1 MEQSNILWVDFL
13 ANATRLL
20 DANKMKELIEH
31 AQNCKITHLVVDAK
45 IPYGFTTY
53 PSQFAF
59 HVSEMKDEQY
69 KRWEGRDFLQ
79 EMIEHA
85 KGTGLKVIAN
95 VDVFSEGSG
104 INKEGMVY
112 SKPEWRVTLY
122 DESFSNMP
130 TAMENHNDPTIFV
143 NPIHPEVEAYELSII
158 QEIINHYEIDGVVLD
173 RCRYPNIYGDFSR
186 LSKEKFE
193 AYIEQKIENWPTD
206 IMTVEHKK
214 PVFGKLFP
222 KWAEF
227 RANNIKNFVKKAR
240 NVVKTKNTD
249 LIFTVYV
256 GSWYPLYYNE
266 GVNWGSKTYQP
277 SFEWVSDTYCTA
289 AYAEEFDFI
298 MTGCYYPEVTIEEA
312 KNNQRPANWYSV
324 EGAIEM
330 SKEVINGQIPVI
342 ASLYLKDY
350 QDNVEQFLKAVKLCK
365 EQTNGVMLFDT
376 IYLEDYQWWGEF
388 ERFIK

>member
-20 DANKMKELIEH
+20 DSNKMKALIEH
-31 AQNCKITHLVVDAK
+31 AKDCKITHLVVDAK

-53 PSQFAF
+53 PSQFAY

-69 KRWEGRDFLQ
+69 KGWAGRDFLQ
-79 EMIEHA
+79 EMIAHA
-85 KGTGLKVIAN
+85 KGSGLKVIAN

-104 INKEGMVY
+104 IDKEGMVF
-112 SKPEWRVTLY
+112 SRPEWKVTHY
-122 DESFSNMP
+122 DEAFSNMP

-143 NPIHPEVEAYELSII
+143 NPIHPEVEAYELAIL
-158 QEIINHYEIDGVVLD
+158 QEITEHYDLDGVVLD

-193 AYIEQKIENWPTD
+193 AYSGQEVENWPTD
-206 IMTVEHKK
+206 IMTVEQNK

-227 RANNIKNFVKKAR
+227 RANTIKQFVKKAR
-240 NVVKTKNTD
+240 HVVKSNNND

-266 GVNWGSKTYQP
+266 GVNWGSKTYKP
-277 SFEWVSDTYCTA
+277 SFEWVSDTYNTA

-298 MTGCYYPEVTIEEA
+298 MTGCYYPEVTTKEA
-312 KNNQRPANWYSV
+312 TNNERPAHWYSV
-324 EGAIEM
+324 EGAIAM
-330 SKEVINGQIPVI
+330 SKEVINGQVPVI

-350 QDNVEQFLKAVKLCK
+350 QGNVEQFLKAVKLCK

-376 IYLEDYQWWGEF
+376 IYFEEYQWWDEF
-388 ERFIK
+388 QQFIK